1 MNLDIKAIINNK
13 INEMAENKVIE
24 KQIEASLEKTIISS
38 VSSSFGG
45 YEFEKLIREK
55 ISTVLGEA
63 VKEFDF
69 SSYHGFI
76 TDYFNQL
83 MNHHLKED
91 LKLKVEKSFN
101 QILFIKRD
109 KVKLSEI
116 IDIYRDLLIESL
128 EDDKKYDLENRFYY
142 SISRDKHTIKIKLG
156 QEEFDRY
163 SSYNDSVSIDIWPDR
178 STLGNEIEAGKL
190 WRVNCDGRELGE
202 QLVFQDLSKFEIF
215 IINLY
220 FNQTQIEIDVWDDVD
235 TDLGLDM

>member
-24 KQIEASLEKTIISS
+24 KQIETSLEKTIISS
-38 VSSSFGG
+38 ISSSFGG

-55 ISTVLGEA
+55 VSTVLGEA

-91 LKLKVEKSFN
+91 LKLKVEESFN

-116 IDIYRDLLIESL
+116 VDLYRELLIESL
-128 EDDKKYDLENRFYY
+128 ENGKKYDLNNYFY
-142 SISRDKHTIKIKLG
+142 SISRDKYTIKIKLG
-156 QEEFDRY
+156 QEQFDEY
-163 SSYNDSVSIDIWPDR
+163 SSYNDSVSIEIWPDR
-178 STLGNEIEAGKL
+178 STLGEEIETGKL
-190 WRVNCDGRELGE
+190 WRVNCDGKELSQ
-202 QLVFQDLSKFEIF
+202 QLVFKDLSKFETF

-220 FNQTQIEIDVWDDVD
+220 FNQTQIEIDVWDGVD
-235 TDLGLDM
+235 TDLGLDI

>member
-128 EDDKKYDLENRFYY
+128 EDDKKYAVLR
-142 SISRDKHTIKIKLG
+142 
-156 QEEFDRY
+156 
-163 SSYNDSVSIDIWPDR
+163 
-178 STLGNEIEAGKL
+178 
-190 WRVNCDGRELGE
+190 
-202 QLVFQDLSKFEIF
+202 
-215 IINLY
+215 
-220 FNQTQIEIDVWDDVD
+220 
-235 TDLGLDM
+235 

>member
-13 INEMAENKVIE
+13 INEMAKNKVIE

-55 ISTVLGEA
+55 VSTVLGEA

-91 LKLKVEKSFN
+91 LKLKVEESFN

-116 IDIYRDLLIESL
+116 VDLYRELLIESL
-128 EDDKKYDLENRFYY
+128 ENGKKYDLNNYFYY
-142 SISRDKHTIKIKLG
+142 SISRDKYTIKIKLG
-156 QEEFDRY
+156 QKQFDEY
-163 SSYNDSVSIDIWPDR
+163 SSYNDSVSIEIWPDR
-178 STLGNEIEAGKL
+178 STLGEEIETGKL
-190 WRVNCDGRELGE
+190 WRVNCDGKELGQ
-202 QLVFQDLSKFEIF
+202 QLVFKDLSKFETF

-220 FNQTQIEIDVWDDVD
+220 FNQTQIEIDVWDDVN
-235 TDLGLDM
+235 TDLGLDI